1 MVWLCEFCLCAHSG
15 CSYCV
20 LILSKCVK
28 GKMIKEGR
36 KTDQTE
42 NENEFCK
49 FYLWHSE
56 GKGNGSRDDGKA
68 DAARVICSPE
78 LSVGVCLLSHG
89 SPLQLSPTVQR
100 PTVTRPF
107 VRRLHCLFFFFS
119 FFGSIK
125 F

>member
-1 MVWLCEFCLCAHSG
+1 M
-15 CSYCV
+15 
-20 LILSKCVK
+20 LILSNCVK
-28 GKMIKEGR
+28 GTMIKEGR
-36 KTDQTE
+36 KTEQTK

-56 GKGNGSRDDGKA
+56 GKGNGRRDGGKA
-68 DAARVICSPE
+68 DAPRITCSPE

-100 PTVTRPF
+100 PTVTQPF
-107 VRRLHCLFFFFS
+107 ERRLQCLVTFL
-119 FFGSIK
+119 FFGSVK